1 LFLFLFILVCFIQ
14 ICLFCHTK
22 RETLFHYRY
31 LLNYWGTHPYSE
43 EIIRFDR
50 ADVKP
55 LKPRK

>member
-1 LFLFLFILVCFIQ
+1 MFHTDLSLLSYEKRNFISLQIFI
-14 ICLFCHTK
+14 K
-22 RETLFHYRY
+22 
-31 LLNYWGTHPYSE
+31 LLGTRPYSE